1 MKVVNIL
8 KKINSYGGIETMLD
22 GFLSS
27 AKKRVDVDVDTYIY
41 GKIVDHPRVKDM
53 IIKHDL
59 KMFPGILGLAKIGAK
74 VSEMKNIDVV
84 LVHQPLTLLF
94 FGLIK
99 TIFLTKWKLIYFI
112 HINID
117 NIKIPKLLLKPIFST
132 FGLFTYRILSESQ
145 DNLMRL
151 SDYFKESQLGLIY
164 PPILDD
170 NLEPNSTIE
179 KKFDFLFVGR
189 LTDQKNPKLFI
200 DSFKEA
206 SRYNRDIKGAIIGA
220 GDLEQEVRLH
230 ASGLNID
237 ILGSIGDEQLH
248 KIFQQSEVFV
258 MTSRYEGFGFV
269 LVEALAYDL
278 KVVSTDCPV
287 GPREIL
293 SNSRGMLCK
302 EDPKDIAKQM
312 LYSLKSNNK
321 KETKEFVSRF
331 KSSNATESIIR
342 SFK

>member
-27 AKKRVDVDVDTYIY
+27 AKKNVDVNVDTFIY
-41 GKIVDHPRVKDM
+41 GKIVDHPRVKKM
-53 IIKHDL
+53 IVNHDL
-59 KMFPGILGLAKIGAK
+59 KIFPGIFGLVKIGSK
-74 VSEMKNIDVV
+74 VLNLKNVDVV

-94 FGLIK
+94 FGFIK
-99 TIFLTKWKLIYFI
+99 TIFFRKWKLIYFI

-117 NIKIPKLLLKPIFST
+117 NIKIPKQFLKPIFFT

-145 DNLMRL
+145 DNLIKL

-170 NLEPNSTIE
+170 NLEPDSTIE
-179 KKFDFLFVGR
+179 KKYDFLFVGR

-200 DSFKEA
+200 DSFREA
-206 SRYNRDIKGAIIGA
+206 SRYKQNIRGAIVGT
-220 GDLEQEVRLH
+220 GDLEQEVSLH

-237 ILGSIGDEQLH
+237 ILGSIGDEELH
-248 KIFQQSEVFV
+248 KIFLQSEVFV

-293 SNSRGMLCK
+293 SNSRGILCK
-302 EDPKDIAKQM
+302 EDHNEIAKQM

-321 KETKEFVSRF
+321 KETKEFVKLF